1 MTKKERYQAF
11 LDYFLTHQPNPT
23 TELIYANAFELL
35 VAVVL
40 SAQCTDKRINQVTP
54 PLFARFPTPEMLAQA
69 TQEEVYHLIRT
80 VSYPNNKAKHLI
92 GLSKEI
98 TQRHQGKVPQ
108 DVETLQTLPG
118 VGRKSAHVVAA
129 TLYDKPTLGV
139 DTHVFRV
146 AKRLGLAGQSAKT
159 PLAVEKELLEHL
171 PKKYISKV
179 NHWLVLH
186 GRYLCKARKPLCE
199 KCPLTHACTYFQHAS
214 RSSDIF
220 R

>member
-1 MTKKERYQAF
+1 MTKKERYEAF
-11 LDYFLTHQPNPT
+11 IDYFMAHQPNPT

-40 SAQCTDKRINQVTP
+40 SAQCTDKRINKVTP
-54 PLFARFPTPEMLAQA
+54 LLFTRFPTPAMLAEA

-92 GLSKEI
+92 QLSKKI
-98 TQRHQGKVPQ
+98 TQHHQGKIPQ
-108 DVETLQTLPG
+108 DVQTLQTLPG
-118 VGRKSAHVVAA
+118 VGRKTAHVIAA

-146 AKRLGLAGQSAKT
+146 AKRLGLARPDAKT
-159 PLAVEKELLEHL
+159 PLAVEKQLLQHL
-171 PKKYISKV
+171 QKKYISKV

-186 GRYLCKARKPLCE
+186 GRYICKARKPLCE
-199 KCPLTHACTYFQHAS
+199 KCPLTNACAYFDQLPKQS
-214 RSSDIF
+214 
-220 R
+220 

>member
-1 MTKKERYQAF
+1 MTKKERYQVF

-171 PKKYISKV
+171 
-179 NHWLVLH
+179 LVQGSAFRRLFTA
-186 GRYLCKARKPLCE
+186 RRSRTREQVLRKALSRALSQP
-199 KCPLTHACTYFQHAS
+199 CTK
-214 RSSDIF
+214 RTNI
-220 R
+220 RI